1 VKAMRN
7 HHTHS
12 SLHQDWHFGHLED
25 VVIGT
30 LLLISY
36 WFCFGLKK
44 KKKKKMGDDYNDVEK
59 KDMNW

>member
-1 VKAMRN
+1 VKAMKN

-12 SLHQDWHFGHLED
+12 SSHQDWRFGHLED

-30 LLLISY
+30 LFLITY
-36 WFCFGLKK
+36 WFCFGL
-44 KKKKKMGDDYNDVEK
+44 KKMGDDYNDVEK

>member
-1 VKAMRN
+1 MRN

-12 SLHQDWHFGHLED
+12 SSHEDLRFGHLED
-25 VVIGT
+25 VVIDT
-30 LLLISY
+30 FLLISY

-44 KKKKKMGDDYNDVEK
+44 KKKMGGNDVEK

>member
-1 VKAMRN
+1 MRN

-25 VVIGT
+25 VVIGA